1 MGPFLQFN
9 YHHDGAVRD
18 EIEAEIQTEK
28 KNDSLA
34 GSITPIKAKYLIYIK
49 GLGFEDYSNFNGVM
63 INFNGIYSFCNCNKF
78 KPLKLPLIGPESQ
91 DV

>member
-1 MGPFLQFN
+1 MKLKRKSRPKKN
-9 YHHDGAVRD
+9 
-18 EIEAEIQTEK
+18 E